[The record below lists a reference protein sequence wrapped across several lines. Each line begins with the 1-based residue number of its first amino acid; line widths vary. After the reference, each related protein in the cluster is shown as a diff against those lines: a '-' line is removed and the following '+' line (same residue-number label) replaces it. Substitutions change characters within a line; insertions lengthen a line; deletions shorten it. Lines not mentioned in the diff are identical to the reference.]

1 MNWSLKSI
9 GYWILLIGSLVAG
22 AVLIG
27 HSLLQWSLQEISAF
41 SWQNIERLSSG
52 VALLFLFFVYA
63 KNRKSYPLKKHSEQN
78 KIAAE
83 ISKTFYP
90 KKIEL
95 HTNLHGLPV
104 THDCGAPSP
113 IRLRAIQ
120 INPNSDSREKD
131 YEKKFY
137 NFLTG
142 EIVAYDKTK
151 PDHRELNEHFLWM
164 INSLERPSFPR
175 PYLKQHNII

>member
-1 MNWSLKSI
+1 MFGSFVAGMVVFGSALKNWSFQETDAFSLENI
-9 GYWILLIGSLVAG
+9 GQLFLGT
-22 AVLIG
+22 
-27 HSLLQWSLQEISAF
+27 SLLFF
-41 SWQNIERLSSG
+41 SYFLS
-52 VALLFLFFVYA
+52 
-63 KNRKSYPLKKHSEQN
+63 KNKGYYPLKKHSKQN
-78 KIAAE
+78 KTTLE
-83 ISKTFYP
+83 IGKTFHP

-113 IRLRAIQ
+113 ICLRAIQ

-142 EIVAYDKTK
+142 EIVVYDKTK

-164 INSLERPSFPR
+164 MEGADSPNLSKS
-175 PYLKQHNII
+175 Y